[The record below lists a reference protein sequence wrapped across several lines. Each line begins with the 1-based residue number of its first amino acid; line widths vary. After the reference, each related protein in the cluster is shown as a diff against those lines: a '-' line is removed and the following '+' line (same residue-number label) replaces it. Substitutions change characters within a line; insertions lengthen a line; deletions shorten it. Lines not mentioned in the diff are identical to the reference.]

1 MWKSSEWSEAGGG
14 LSVELGAQGTEPWAE
29 GWGETESGQS
39 DRALVKGETR
49 PGPES
54 GGRTARRTVPPGDT
68 RELGRKVVST
78 EQTALARGQCPCSH
92 PGRKLSLAF
101 INTRSL
107 GWPPG
112 LL

>member
-54 GGRTARRTVPPGDT
+54 GGRRSTVRMSG
-68 RELGRKVVST
+68 RLG
-78 EQTALARGQCPCSH
+78 GPCHQETHGSWT
-92 PGRKLSLAF
+92 GRS
-101 INTRSL
+101 
-107 GWPPG
+107 
-112 LL
+112 